1 MMCREVAGREYFSV
15 AGVKNRHMKS
25 RIPPMHTLKALDA
38 FARLGTVR
46 AAAEELGVTRSAI
59 SHRLSMLEDLL
70 GFEVLRR
77 CGKGIALTPRANRYA
92 QDVHKSLTLLTSA
105 QQNSDSQVIEG
116 TLRISSTAGFAAMW
130 LCGHIAAFHAEFPQI
145 HVHITTSRELDDV
158 SAGDVDLFIAFGDG
172 NWPHHLVKHL
182 YDVEFMPMCSPTL
195 LNTVGG
201 LTQPSDVLRLGM
213 LHLRSW
219 DDWGRW
225 LTVNDIEFPSR
236 SAGITFSDLNLVQ
249 SAAIAGQGIMMG
261 DEFTCATALA
271 RGQLVAPFPTRIK
284 STGGYY
290 LVRERRKPATPAATV
305 FIRWLEALITGALQA
320 TGA

>member
-1 MMCREVAGREYFSV
+1 MMCAVVAGREYFS
-15 AGVKNRHMKS
+15 ASGVKNGHMKS

-70 GFEVLRR
+70 GFEVLKR
-77 CGKGIALTPRANRYA
+77 CGKGIALTPRASRYA
-92 QDVHKSLTLLTSA
+92 QDVHKSLTLLASA
-105 QQNSDSQVIEG
+105 QQTSDSLVIEG
-116 TLRISSTAGFAAMW
+116 TLRVCSTAGFAAMW
-130 LCGHIAAFHAEFPQI
+130 LCGHIAAFHKEFPHI
-145 HVHITTSRELDDV
+145 HLDITTSRELDDV
-158 SAGDVDLFIAFGDG
+158 SAGDMDLFIAFGDG
-172 NWPHHLVKHL
+172 NWPNYVVKHL

-201 LTQPSDVLRLGM
+201 LNQPGDVLRLGM
-213 LHLRSW
+213 LHLRRW
-219 DDWGRW
+219 DDWARW
-225 LTVNDIEFPSR
+225 LTINDVEFPSR

-261 DEFTCATALA
+261 DELTCSGALG
-271 RGQLVAPFPTRIK
+271 RGQLVAPFATKIK

-290 LVRERRKPATPAATV
+290 LVSERRKPATPAVTV
-305 FIRWLEALITGALQA
+305 FIRWLDALIAGALQA

>member
-1 MMCREVAGREYFSV
+1 MMCAVVAGREYFSAV
-15 AGVKNRHMKS
+15 GVKNGHMKS

-38 FARLGTVR
+38 YARLGTVR

-70 GFEVLRR
+70 GFEVLKR

-92 QDVHKSLTLLTSA
+92 QDVHKSLTLLASA
-105 QQNSDSQVIEG
+105 QQTSDSLVIEG
-116 TLRISSTAGFAAMW
+116 TLRVCSTTGFAAMW
-130 LCGHIAAFHAEFPQI
+130 LCGHIAAFHKEFPHI
-145 HVHITTSRELDDV
+145 HLDITTSRELDDV
-158 SAGDVDLFIAFGDG
+158 SAGDMDLFIAFGDG
-172 NWPHHLVKHL
+172 NWPNYAVKHL

-201 LTQPSDVLRLGM
+201 LNQPGDVLRLGM
-213 LHLRSW
+213 LHLRRW
-219 DDWGRW
+219 DDWARW
-225 LTVNDIEFPSR
+225 LTINDVEFPSR
-236 SAGITFSDLNLVQ
+236 SPGITFSDLNLVQ

-261 DEFTCATALA
+261 DELTCSGALG
-271 RGQLVAPFPTRIK
+271 RGQLVAPFATKVK

-290 LVRERRKPATPAATV
+290 LVSERRKPATPALTV
-305 FIRWLEALITGALQA
+305 FICWLDALIAGALQA